1 MDWINYFNTIVIIII
16 NVIIIYLNLKL
27 LSVCGYFYLSFL
39 LSLLRDNTITHGG
52 TVMLLK

>member
-1 MDWINYFNTIVIIII
+1 MDWINYFNTIIIIII

-39 LSLLRDNTITHGG
+39 LSPLRDNTITHGG
-52 TVMLLK
+52 IVMLLK